1 MMCCRGKRDTDIHL
15 HRSKKGYMPS
25 KVHDFIVLFYANK
38 VIRGE
43 EDLLDRD
50 VADDVVKRQP
60 F

>member
-1 MMCCRGKRDTDIHL
+1 
-15 HRSKKGYMPS
+15 MPS